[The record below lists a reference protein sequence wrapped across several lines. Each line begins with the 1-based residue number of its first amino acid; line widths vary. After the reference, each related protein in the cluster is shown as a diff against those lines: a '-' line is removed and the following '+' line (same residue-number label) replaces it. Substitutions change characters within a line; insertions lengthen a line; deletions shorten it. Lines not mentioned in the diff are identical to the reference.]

1 MPETFS
7 YPFPPDR
14 WMWESPWIP
23 LVAWSIYAVILVLL
37 IAYCRRYSG
46 AGSFFV
52 LLGLTILLVANPRH
66 LNLDIPDPMKPHLVS
81 VGAAIMLT
89 IVIATLIQF
98 CRLKREAYTADQWLG
113 MMLFAYSGL
122 AVVLSCFIP
131 VLIPFGHHPEASRR
145 TQCRNNLKYIGLGLH
160 NYHDHFNM
168 FPPGPIFAER
178 PLTWRIE
185 ILPYIDQQPLFN
197 QYNSH
202 EPWDSPQ
209 NAKLLDRRPP
219 TYLCPSHPHA
229 PSIPGN
235 KHIASYV
242 ALTGTGTLWDQ
253 AQPTLKLRD
262 ITDGSSNTIGIVEA
276 AGLNPIWM
284 APDEAN
290 LEELPLAINQ
300 PGAQRGESHGAMS
313 SYHRDF
319 VNVLFMDGSVR
330 TISEKTDPAILKAL
344 STPNGGETIPE
355 EW

>member
-14 WMWESPWIP
+14 WMWESPWIT
-23 LVAWSIYAVILVLL
+23 W
-37 IAYCRRYSG
+37 G
-46 AGSFFV
+46 
-52 LLGLTILLVANPRH
+52 LLGLNLVIA
-66 LNLDIPDPMKPHLVS
+66 LV
-81 VGAAIMLT
+81 V
-89 IVIATLIQF
+89 IVICWRRSTVRQFFIVTALSIFAAFYLGSASYRLPFETTMILNQFLALCWLTLVVASLVQF
-98 CRLKREAYTADQWLG
+98 LRLKRAAYTADEWTG
-113 MMLFAYSGL
+113 MMLFAYPSLGL
-122 AVVLSCFIP
+122 AFLSPCLFNP
-131 VLIPFGHHPEASRR
+131 HGHHREAAYR

-160 NYHDHFNM
+160 NYHDTFNM
-168 FPPGPIFAER
+168 FPPGPIFEER

-219 TYLCPSHPHA
+219 TYLCPSHPYD
-229 PSIPGN
+229 PSILRN

-242 ALTGTGTLWDQ
+242 ALTGSGTLWDQ

-262 ITDGSSNTIGIVEA
+262 ITDGSSNTLGIVEA

-284 APDEAN
+284 APDEAD
-290 LEELPLAINQ
+290 LDELPLAINQ
-300 PGAQRGESHGAMS
+300 NGAQRGESHGAMS
-313 SYHRDF
+313 SYHRDM
-319 VNVLFMDGSVR
+319 VHILFMDGSVKR
-330 TISEKTDPAILKAL
+330 LSEKTDPAILKAL
-344 STPNGGETIPE
+344 STPNGGETIPK